1 MEQMEYV
8 RAEAELAAAEAA
20 KAADPEIRQYW
31 QKLAEAWRGLLVK
44 PQRPREIGQPRHGPE

>member
-20 KAADPEIRQYW
+20 KAADPEIRQQW

-44 PQRPREIGQPRHGPE
+44 PQRPREK